1 MSWDPV
7 YTPSTEDT
15 LTGYRVIYRDVSGRM
30 YTQLIGP
37 RKSTANLRNLQKF
50 STYTITVLALTAGG
64 KDATSDPVNET
75 TLEDG
80 K

>member
-7 YTPSTEDT
+7 YTPITEDT
-15 LTGYRVIYRDVSGRM
+15 LTGYHVFYRDASGRM
-30 YTQLIGP
+30 YTQFIGP

-50 STYTITVLALTAGG
+50 STYTITVSALTDGG
-64 KDATSDPVNET
+64 KGETSEPVNVT

-80 K
+80 E